1 MTTLTIDQL
10 VRENAE
16 LRRRLEEAEDA
27 LRALRAGEVDAVFVE
42 GVREQVYTLEEPDK
56 PYRLLVEQMPQSAA
70 TLSVNGTILY
80 CNRRFVHL
88 VKHPLAELVGM
99 PLGDLFAP
107 ESRERFE
114 ALLARGLG
122 EEVQEEFLLQ
132 RSDGASIPVVLGASA
147 LQEGPLGLC
156 LIVTDLTER
165 RRYRELRKSQ
175 QALRASEEALRNADR
190 RKDEFLAVLAHELR
204 NPLAPITSAA
214 QILKL
219 DDLPERERKWA
230 QGVIERQ
237 VDVLARLVEDL
248 LDVSRIARGRLELRR
263 ERVNLAEVID
273 AALETSRPLIEAG
286 RHTCTVR
293 LPPDPVALH
302 ADPVRLAQLFGNLLN
317 NAAKFTER
325 GGRITVTAE
334 CDGPEVTVSVKDS
347 GIGIQAEVLPRI
359 FEIFS
364 QVRSESAGASG
375 GLGIGLSLVK
385 GLVELHG
392 GTIGAASDGPGHG
405 SEFVVRLPV
414 DEAGTPVSSG

>member
-1 MTTLTIDQL
+1 MNTLTIDQL

-16 LRRRLEEAEDA
+16 LRRQLEEAEDA
-27 LRALRAGEVDAVFVE
+27 LRALRAGEVDAVFVD

-70 TLSVNGTILY
+70 TLSPNGTILY

-88 VKHPLAELVGM
+88 VKRPLAELVGK
-99 PLGDLFAP
+99 PLGDLLAP
-107 ESRERFE
+107 ESRQRFE
-114 ALLARGLG
+114 ALLTRGLG
-122 EEVQEEFLLQ
+122 EEVQDEFLLE
-132 RSDGASIPVVLGASA
+132 RADGASIPVFLGASA

-175 QALRASEEALRNADR
+175 QALRSSEEALRNADR

-219 DDLPERERKWA
+219 DDVPERERRWA

-237 VDVLARLVEDL
+237 VDVMARLVEDL

-263 ERVNLAEVID
+263 ERVNLAEVLD
-273 AALETSRPLIEAG
+273 AALETSRPLIDAG
-286 RHTCTVR
+286 GHAVTVD
-293 LPPDPVALH
+293 LPPDPIPLH

-325 GGRITVTAE
+325 GGRITVTARRE
-334 CDGPEVTVSVKDS
+334 GPQVIVSVKDS

-364 QVRSESAGASG
+364 QVRIESAGASG

-392 GTIGAASDGPGHG
+392 GTIEAASEGPGHG
-405 SEFVVRLPV
+405 SEFAVRLPV
-414 DEAGTPVSSG
+414 AAGSA

>member
-1 MTTLTIDQL
+1 MTTQTIDQL
-10 VRENAE
+10 VRENDD
-16 LRRRLEEAEDA
+16 LRRRLDEAEDA
-27 LRALRAGEVDAVFVE
+27 LRALRAGEVDAVFVD

-88 VKHPLAELVGM
+88 VKRPLEDLVGK
-99 PLGDLFAP
+99 PLGDLLAP
-107 ESRERFE
+107 ESRQRFA
-114 ALLARGLG
+114 ALLAHGIG
-122 EEVQEEFLLQ
+122 EEVQDEFILE
-132 RSDGASIPVVLGASA
+132 RSDGASIPVFLGASA
-147 LQEGPLGLC
+147 LQEGALGLC

-204 NPLAPITSAA
+204 NPLAPISSAA

-219 DDLPERERKWA
+219 ESLPHKQLKWA

-248 LDVSRIARGRLELRR
+248 LDVSRIARGRLELRK
-263 ERVNLAEVID
+263 ERVELDLVLE
-273 AALETSRPLIEAG
+273 AALETSQPLITSAK
-286 RHTCTVR
+286 HDVSVS
-293 LPPDPVALH
+293 LPPEPIMLR
-302 ADPVRLAQLFGNLLN
+302 ADPVRLAQLFSNLLN
-317 NAAKFTER
+317 NAAKFTR
-325 GGRITVTAE
+325 PGGRIAVTAQRE
-334 CDGPEVTVSVKDS
+334 GPDVIVSIKDT

-364 QVRSESAGASG
+364 QVRVESAGSSG

-392 GTIGAASDGPGHG
+392 GSVEARSEGPGRG
-405 SEFVVRLPV
+405 SEFLVRLPIAQDV
-414 DEAGTPVSSG
+414 G

>member
-1 MTTLTIDQL
+1 MTTQTIDQL
-10 VRENAE
+10 VRENEA
-16 LRRRLEEAEDA
+16 LRRRLHEAEDA
-27 LRALRAGEVDAVFVE
+27 LRALRAGEVDAVFVD
-42 GVREQVYTLEEPDK
+42 GVREQVYTLEAPDK

-70 TLSVNGTILY
+70 TLSVSGTILY

-88 VKHPLAELVGM
+88 VKRPLEDLVGK
-99 PLGDLFAP
+99 PLGDLLAP
-107 ESRERFE
+107 ESRQRFA
-114 ALLARGLG
+114 ALLPHGIG
-122 EEVQEEFLLQ
+122 EEVQDEFILE
-132 RSDGASIPVVLGASA
+132 RADGASIPVFLGASA
-147 LQEGPLGLC
+147 LQEGALGLC

-204 NPLAPITSAA
+204 NPLAPISSAA

-219 DDLPERERKWA
+219 ESLPHKELKWA

-248 LDVSRIARGRLELRR
+248 LDVSRIARGRLELRK
-263 ERVNLAEVID
+263 ERVELDLVLE
-273 AALETSRPLIEAG
+273 AALETSQPLIKSATHEV
-286 RHTCTVR
+286 TVS
-293 LPPDPVALH
+293 LPPEPIVLH

-317 NAAKFTER
+317 NAAKFTR
-325 GGRITVTAE
+325 PGGQIAVTAKRE
-334 CDGPEVTVSVKDS
+334 GPDVIVSIKDT

-359 FEIFS
+359 FEIFA
-364 QVRSESAGASG
+364 QVRVESAGSSG

-392 GTIGAASDGPGHG
+392 GSVEARSEGPGRG
-405 SEFVVRLPV
+405 SEFVVRLPTAP
-414 DEAGTPVSSG
+414 DPG

>member
-27 LRALRAGEVDAVFVE
+27 LRALRAGEVDAVFVD

-88 VKHPLAELVGM
+88 VKRPLQELMGK
-99 PLGDLFAP
+99 PLGDLLAP
-107 ESRERFE
+107 ESRQRFE
-114 ALLARGLG
+114 TLLARGLG
-122 EEVQEEFLLQ
+122 EEVQDEFLLV
-132 RSDGASIPVVLGASA
+132 RPDGASIPVFLGASA

-263 ERVNLAEVID
+263 ERVNLAEVLD
-273 AALETSRPLIEAG
+273 AALETSRPLIDAG
-286 RHTCTVR
+286 RHTVTVD
-293 LPPDPVALH
+293 LPAAPIPLH

-325 GGRITVTAE
+325 GGRITVTGRR
-334 CDGPEVTVSVKDS
+334 DGPEVVVSIKDS

-364 QVRSESAGASG
+364 QVRAESAGASG

-414 DEAGTPVSSG
+414 GEPKKPASG

>member
-1 MTTLTIDQL
+1 MNTLTIDQL

-16 LRRRLEEAEDA
+16 LRRRLEEADDA
-27 LRALRAGEVDAVFVE
+27 LRALRAGEVDAVFVD

-70 TLSVNGTILY
+70 TLSASGTILY

-88 VKHPLAELVGM
+88 VKHPLADLVGR
-99 PLGDLFAP
+99 PLGDLLAP

-237 VDVLARLVEDL
+237 VDVLARLVDDL

-263 ERVNLAEVID
+263 ERVNLAEVLD

-286 RHTCTVR
+286 RHTCTVD
-293 LPPDPVALH
+293 LPPDPVTLH

-325 GGRITVTAE
+325 GGRITVTAVRE
-334 CDGPEVTVSVKDS
+334 GPEVAVTVSDT

-364 QVRSESAGASG
+364 QVRTESAGPAG

-392 GTIGAASDGPGHG
+392 GGIEAASDGPGQG
-405 SEFVVRLPV
+405 SEFMVRLPV
-414 DEAGTPVSSG
+414 ADLLPEARG